1 MKKKRMKV
9 VRVSKT
15 EFELEDGRVIP
26 QVVELDYTPTV
37 EEFQKYLDEWYDK
50 MTEKND
56 E

>member
-1 MKKKRMKV
+1 MKKRMKV

-15 EFELEDGRVIP
+15 
-26 QVVELDYTPTV
+26 VELDFTPTV